1 MAVITIPRA
10 LSDKLGEEA
19 TDALVDVIS
28 KIEPDNGKIKAE
40 LTKELVTKDIFEERT
55 NSLEKNFNER
65 MNSLEKNFNERMN
78 SLEKHFN
85 ERTNF
90 LEKNFNERTNSLENK
105 MNSFITKAEFT
116 EELGKTNERI
126 TRVEGELKLMRWMM
140 GIIIAGVVSL
150 IMKAFFM

>member
-19 TDALVDVIS
+19 TDALVDVIN

-40 LTKELVTKDIFEERT
+40 LTKELVTRDIFDERMK
-55 NSLEKNFNER
+55 SLESKIE
-65 MNSLEKNFNERMN
+65 
-78 SLEKHFN
+78 
-85 ERTNF
+85 
-90 LEKNFNERTNSLENK
+90 
-105 MNSFITKAEFT
+105 SFVTKAEFL
-116 EELGKTNERI
+116 EESGKTNERI